1 MSVQVLLYSEDALLI
16 QYNCMSISIPPFG
29 SKIFFFFFGSR
40 ATCHLCPDH
49 YIILYNVGLL
59 GRVLG
64 CGTHSTISSDENQN
78 LTSEIST
85 ECEPLPDLPV
95 V

>member
-1 MSVQVLLYSEDALLI
+1 MISLFCFVL
-16 QYNCMSISIPPFG
+16 F
-29 SKIFFFFFGSR
+29 SR
-40 ATCHLCPDH
+40 ATCHLCPAH
-49 YIILYNVGLL
+49 YIKLYNVGLL

>member
-1 MSVQVLLYSEDALLI
+1 MKYI
-16 QYNCMSISIPPFG
+16 QIVCHVGPSRWSTLRRLQG
-29 SKIFFFFFGSR
+29 HIFLFFFNFFFGSR

-49 YIILYNVGLL
+49 YIVLYNVGIL

>member
-1 MSVQVLLYSEDALLI
+1 MQIILTTPANILEYHEYFDSVTTGEY
-16 QYNCMSISIPPFG
+16 FFFF
-29 SKIFFFFFGSR
+29 FFFFFGSR

-49 YIILYNVGLL
+49 YIVLYNVGLL

-64 CGTHSTISSDENQN
+64 CGTHSTISSDETKN